1 MQKIMEQVQ
10 KKAAELLQAGTVD
23 QVVAWR
29 RGQFFYDNA
38 PGIFTKA
45 TGCADLVYDEF
56 CPANLSKYLME
67 ATKKKLK
74 TAVFLKPC
82 DTYGVNQLLKDN
94 RIDRK
99 YFIALGTP
107 CSGMLDIKK
116 IRAKGITGITKVTAE
131 GDTVHVESVYGNQD
145 LPKADVL
152 LDKCHMCKG
161 NAYMIADEEIG
172 EKLPTPKPNPDA
184 FAAVKKIESMSPAER
199 FKFWQHELSKCIRC
213 NACRDVCPACSCE
226 QCIFDNPAAPVAGKA
241 YADPV
246 EEDLFHIIRAFHV
259 AGRCVGCGECAR
271 VCPQGIKLGLLNMK
285 FMKDINTYYGTFQAG
300 ADATTPAPQVT
311 FKPEDVEPSVV
322 ERKA

>member
-56 CPANLSKYLME
+56 CPANLSKYLMD

-145 LPKADVL
+145 HTQSRRAFGQMPYVQGQCLYD
-152 LDKCHMCKG
+152 CRRR
-161 NAYMIADEEIG
+161 NRG
-172 EKLPTPKPNPDA
+172 ET
-184 FAAVKKIESMSPAER
+184 
-199 FKFWQHELSKCIRC
+199 
-213 NACRDVCPACSCE
+213 
-226 QCIFDNPAAPVAGKA
+226 A
-241 YADPV
+241 YAQTQSRCFCSG
-246 EEDLFHIIRAFHV
+246 EENREHESCRAV
-259 AGRCVGCGECAR
+259 
-271 VCPQGIKLGLLNMK
+271 
-285 FMKDINTYYGTFQAG
+285 
-300 ADATTPAPQVT
+300 
-311 FKPEDVEPSVV
+311 
-322 ERKA
+322 

>member
-1 MQKIMEQVQ
+1 VNQITALGERKVEGFKMQKIMEQVQ

-56 CPANLSKYLME
+56 CPANLSKYLMD

-107 CSGMLDIKK
+107 C
-116 IRAKGITGITKVTAE
+116 RACWILKR
-131 GDTVHVESVYGNQD
+131 SVPRASQA
-145 LPKADVL
+145 LPKLRLKGHRARRICVRQPRFTAADVL

-172 EKLPTPKPNPDA
+172 EKLPTPEPNPDA
-184 FAAVKKIESMSPAER
+184 FAAVKKIEA
-199 FKFWQHELSKCIRC
+199 HES
-213 NACRDVCPACSCE
+213 CRAV
-226 QCIFDNPAAPVAGKA
+226 
-241 YADPV
+241 
-246 EEDLFHIIRAFHV
+246 
-259 AGRCVGCGECAR
+259 
-271 VCPQGIKLGLLNMK
+271 
-285 FMKDINTYYGTFQAG
+285 
-300 ADATTPAPQVT
+300 
-311 FKPEDVEPSVV
+311 
-322 ERKA
+322 